1 MNRSAFLLIVIMTSL
16 GADEGMKSPVSVHVR
31 EGKSV
36 YIPIQPPI
44 DVRAEIR
51 IQESDQNV
59 TRNGR
64 QK

>member
-16 GADEGMKSPVSVHVR
+16 GAEEGMKSPVSVHTT

-44 DVRAEIR
+44 DVREEIR
-51 IQESDQNV
+51 IQERDQNV